1 MRAQS
6 SRGQSS
12 SGPRVFRAPSA
23 RVRKVADG
31 PQFARA
37 QSSRGSRVSR
47 SQGGSELHEAKG
59 RLNFMKPRG
68 VPEFLSAKCSLSLTK
83 PGRCSSFTK
92 PRLGCLR
99 CTQPRR
105 TGGRREGTEFVKAP
119 SAQCSE
125 CARAPSLR
133 GPRIREGT
141 EFARPQ
147 FVRAPSVQ
155 GLECASAPSFEWSTV
170 REGPEFARAQSI
182 TKPGG
187 GRASVSQGGA

>member
-1 MRAQS
+1 
-6 SRGQSS
+6 
-12 SGPRVFRAPSA
+12 
-23 RVRKVADG
+23 
-31 PQFARA
+31 
-37 QSSRGSRVSR
+37 
-47 SQGGSELHEAKG
+47 
-59 RLNFMKPRG
+59 MKSRG

-119 SAQCSE
+119 SAQCPE

-141 EFARPQ
+141 EFARPE
-147 FVRAPSVQ
+147 FVRAPSFQ
-155 GLECASAPSFEWSTV
+155 GPECSSAQSCGWSTV
-170 REGPEFARAQSI
+170 REGPEFARVQSS
-182 TKPGG
+182 TKPRGG
-187 GRASVSQGGA
+187 GSSFSKPKGCLSFTKPREMLEFHEAKGVPEFH